1 MFLLIFMGAIMK
13 FIHDEKGVRYLSFF
27 FFILSIVTSL
37 SSKKSFLAIVI
48 SSLISSILFYFWGLL
63 LLKFENTIFMWLLVL
78 VVGVFLISLI

>member
-27 FFILSIVTSL
+27 FFFLSLLTNL
-37 SSKKSFLAIVI
+37 SSQKSFLVIII
-48 SSLISSILFYFWGLL
+48 SSLISSVLVYFWGLL